1 MARVS
6 LSRRSF
12 LLSAGA
18 LLAGRLLD
26 RVANDGHDYTEVDAF
41 IRGELGSG
49 YTPGIAVCVV
59 RGERIDWAAGYGWSD
74 IANGTRMSPETI
86 QNIASISKTITA
98 TAVMQLWEEGRF
110 RLDDDVSDYLPF
122 VVRNPHFP
130 ETPITVRQLLTHRS
144 SITDSPAY
152 DASYACGD
160 PAMSLM
166 DWLRAYFDPAG
177 SFYDATGNFLAWK
190 PGTPDPPKQPR
201 PYSNLAFGLL
211 GGLVETVARVPFEEH
226 VRQKIFEPLAM
237 TDSGWRI
244 AEIDRRRHAVPYG
257 KAPDPG
263 LAPPEGPG
271 VDPSTGAVYHP
282 HCLYSFTNFPDGLLR
297 TSALDLS
304 KFLRAYIGRGEFNR
318 ARVLEDATVEKM
330 LTASHDEQGLCW
342 SRTRFGSDEIWGHGG
357 SDPGVRTVMQFSP
370 RHRVGVIVFSNY
382 DGWNLVR
389 EIADR
394 SFASSKKQ
402 PRPEGV

>member
-12 LLSAGA
+12 LVSAGA

-26 RVANDGHDYTEVDAF
+26 RVANDRHGYGEVDAF

-59 RGERIDWAAGYGWSD
+59 RGDRIDWAAGYGWAD
-74 IANGTRMSPETI
+74 IANGKRMSPETI

-110 RLDDDVSDYLPF
+110 RLDDDVSNYLPF
-122 VVRNPHFP
+122 AVRNPHFP
-130 ETPITVRQLLTHRS
+130 ETPITIRQLLTHRS
-144 SITDSPAY
+144 SITDGPAY

-160 PAMSLM
+160 PTMGLM

-177 SFYDATGNFLAWK
+177 SFYDTTDNFLVWK
-190 PGTPDPPKQPR
+190 PGTPEPPKEPR

-211 GGLVETVARVPFEEH
+211 GGLVETVARVPFEKH
-226 VRQKIFEPLAM
+226 VRQRIFEPLAM
-237 TDSGWRI
+237 TDSGWHI
-244 AEIDRRRHAVPYG
+244 AEIDQRRHAVPYG
-257 KAPDPG
+257 KAPDPA
-263 LAPPEGPG
+263 LAAPESPG
-271 VDPSTGAVYHP
+271 AGQSISAGYYPR
-282 HCLYSFTNFPDGLLR
+282 CLYSFTNFPDGLLR
-297 TSALDLS
+297 TSAVDLS
-304 KFLRAYIGRGEFNR
+304 KFLRAYIGGGEFDGG
-318 ARVLEDATVEKM
+318 RVLENATVDRM
-330 LTASHDEQGLCW
+330 LTASHDGQGLCW
-342 SRTRFGSDEIWGHGG
+342 SRTRSGSDEIWGHGG

-370 RHRVGVIVFSNY
+370 RDRVGVIVFSNY

-389 EIADR
+389 EIAER
-394 SFASSKKQ
+394 SFAASQKQ
-402 PRPEGV
+402 PRREAA